1 MFEANGIF
9 VYSEDTAM
17 DLLKSLGMDNMDVE
31 NFKRLICS
39 DEAAKVDE
47 AEYKADV
54 ARQESE
60 AMEAYTEHVQSVMNE
75 VLNIVDEA
83 LNMERI
89 SKARERF
96 EAIHN
101 LIYKEL

>member
-9 VYSEDTAM
+9 VYSEATAL
-17 DLLKSLGMDNMDVE
+17 DLLKSLGMDSMDVE
-31 NFKRLICS
+31 NFKSMLCS
-39 DEAAKVDE
+39 DEVGKADE
-47 AEYKADV
+47 AEHKASI
-54 ARQESE
+54 AKQEYE
-60 AMEAYTEHVQSVMNE
+60 AMEAYTENLQSVLNE

-96 EAIHN
+96 EAIEN
-101 LIYKEL
+101 LINKEL

>member
-9 VYSEDTAM
+9 VYSEDTAL

-39 DEAAKVDE
+39 DEVDE
-47 AEYKADV
+47 AEYRADV
-54 ARQESE
+54 AKQEYE
-60 AMEAYTEHVQSVMNE
+60 AMEAYTENLQSVLNE